1 MYLLEH
7 DAKELLAAHG
17 IPVPDGRLVSR
28 DETIDRRV
36 LPPGP
41 WVVKGQIAAGGRGK
55 AGIIK
60 RAQTL
65 REVTDHLDAI
75 LGAAVKGPTVEA
87 VRIEQQVNAAREIYV
102 GFLLDAGRGGV
113 RAILSASGGMEIEQ
127 VPHDQIHMEVVSP
140 DAPALAAS
148 VDRLSARL
156 PAEVSAAAR
165 EAGHKLA
172 RVFFDLEAMLVEVN
186 PLFVLGNGRWIAGD
200 ARIVTDDNALPRQ
213 KELEA
218 LVRTRAAAYPDVA
231 RKHEHGFD
239 YVEVDADGE
248 IGLLTTGAGLSM
260 MLIDELRTMGLKP
273 YNFLDIRTGGLRGET
288 KRLTQVLQWIGH
300 GKKVKVL
307 LVNIFAGI
315 TDLGE
320 FSQLLVKALGAA
332 QLKTPVVARLVGNG
346 LPVAREVLAAA
357 GISLHIDLDA
367 AIAEVRGHLAQ
378 QTGGRQSGSAGDGKR

>member
-17 IPVPDGRLVSR
+17 IQVPDGRLISR
-28 DETIDRRV
+28 DETIDRRA
-36 LPPGP
+36 LPAGP

-60 RAQTL
+60 RAETL
-65 REVTDHLDAI
+65 REVTDHLNAI
-75 LGAAVKGPTVEA
+75 LGATVKGRTVEA
-87 VRIEQQVNAAREIYV
+87 VRVEQQVKAAREIYI
-102 GFLLDAGRGGV
+102 GFLLDAGKGGV
-113 RAILSASGGMEIEQ
+113 RAILSASGGMDIEQ
-127 VPHDQIHMEVVSP
+127 VPHDQVHTELVSP
-140 DAPALAAS
+140 DVEALAAC
-148 VDRLSARL
+148 VDRLAGRL
-156 PAEVSAAAR
+156 PPEVSGAAR
-165 EAGHKLA
+165 EAGHLLA
-172 RVFFDLEAMLVEVN
+172 RAFFELEAMLVEIN
-186 PLFVLGNGRWIAGD
+186 PLFVLEDGRWVAGD

-213 KELEA
+213 KELED

-260 MLIDELRTMGLKP
+260 MLIDELRAVGLKP
-273 YNFLDIRTGGLRGET
+273 FNFLDIRTGGLRGET
-288 KRLTQVLQWIGH
+288 RRLTQVLRWIGQ

-320 FSQLLVKALGAA
+320 FSRLLVEAIATTP
-332 QLKTPVVARLVGNG
+332 QLKVPVVARLVGNG
-346 LPVAREVLAAA
+346 LSAARDTLAAVKI
-357 GISLHIDLDA
+357 GLHTDLDA
-367 AIAEVRGHLAQ
+367 ALAEVRGHL
-378 QTGGRQSGSAGDGKR
+378 KK